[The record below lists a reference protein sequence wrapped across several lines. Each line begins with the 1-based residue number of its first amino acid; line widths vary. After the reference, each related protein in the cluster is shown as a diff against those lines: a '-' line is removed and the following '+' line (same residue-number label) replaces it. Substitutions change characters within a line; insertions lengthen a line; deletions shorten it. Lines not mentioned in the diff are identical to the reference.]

1 MNRPPPFGFPPRGL
15 YVLTPEPAPPIEELE
30 SNVAAAIAGGAVV
43 VQYRDKHGG
52 RKTRVQNA
60 RALLAV
66 CHAHGV
72 PLIVN
77 DDVDLAVEIEADGVH
92 IGKDDASLDVVK
104 RVLGSQVIV
113 GVSCYNSAARAIVA
127 AQEGADYVALGS
139 FFSSK
144 TKPKAIRCSK
154 TVLVEVAA
162 QVSTPVVA
170 IGGITPDNAAELV
183 SSGADLL
190 AVLTGVFSATDVYES
205 AQKFA
210 ELF

>member
-1 MNRPPPFGFPPRGL
+1 MNSSPPFGFPPRGL
-15 YVLTPEPAPPIEELE
+15 YVLTPEPVPALSELE
-30 SNVAAAIAGGAVV
+30 SQVASAIAGGAVV
-43 VQYRDKHGG
+43 VQYRDKHSER
-52 RKTRVQNA
+52 RKKLKCA
-60 RALLAV
+60 SALLSV

-77 DDVDLAVEIEADGVH
+77 DDVNLAVEIEADGVH
-92 IGKDDASLDVVK
+92 IGKDDASLDVV
-104 RVLGSQVIV
+104 RRILGSQAIV
-113 GVSCYNSAARAIVA
+113 GVSCYNSAASAIVA
-127 AQEGADYVALGS
+127 AQQGADYVALGS

-144 TKPKAIRCSK
+144 TKPEAIRCSK
-154 TVLVEVAA
+154 TVLEEVTA

-183 SSGADLL
+183 SAGADLL
-190 AVLTGVFSATDVYES
+190 AVLAGVFSTADVYDS